1 MLLSSNQVNVA
12 VLPGTQSYYLLS
24 IRDQNLVNVGKLKTH
39 HGSHLKDLMRVN
51 IVSQPRI
58 QAN

>member
-1 MLLSSNQVNVA
+1 MG
-12 VLPGTQSYYLLS
+12 PGRITFLS
-24 IRDQNLVNVGKLKTH
+24 IRDQNINVGKLKNT
-39 HGSHLKDLMRVN
+39 SVLSPYKDLMRVN